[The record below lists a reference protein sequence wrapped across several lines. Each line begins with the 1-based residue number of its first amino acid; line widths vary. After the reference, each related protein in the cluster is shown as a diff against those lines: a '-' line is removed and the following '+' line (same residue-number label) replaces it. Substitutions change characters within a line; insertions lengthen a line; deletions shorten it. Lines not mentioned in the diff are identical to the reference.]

1 MAAQTLGELWV
12 SLRPTEEEQQ
22 DIGSLLAYQQQIILE
37 VIEQFGFN
45 QQVFIQP
52 LPMFPSNRVPV
63 VLRYLHQLLNL
74 KYTSNYLIVQDVP
87 EVTEEQLY

>member
-12 SLRPTEEEQQ
+12 LLRPTEEEQQ
-22 DIGSLLAYQQQIILE
+22 DLGSRLAYQQQIILE

-52 LPMFPSNRVPV
+52 PPRFRATEYPLCFD
-63 VLRYLHQLLNL
+63 
-74 KYTSNYLIVQDVP
+74 TS
-87 EVTEEQLY
+87 TS